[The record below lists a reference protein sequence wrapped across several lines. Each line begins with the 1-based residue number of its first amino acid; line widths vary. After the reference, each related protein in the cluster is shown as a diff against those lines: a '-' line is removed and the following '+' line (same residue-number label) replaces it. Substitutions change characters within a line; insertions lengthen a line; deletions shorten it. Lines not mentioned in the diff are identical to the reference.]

1 MNDIIKKIIINNK
14 LHDKVIKKPAPDTML
29 FFKEKLYYFEKLI
42 NKTILSTHKYKKYDI
57 YTLNETNIC
66 IDTLKIIFTKIT
78 TSLNNIYNP
87 FIIDEQMLI
96 NNIKIIHDDISRIF
110 KISGTEHFE
119 DLIKITF
126 NNDYIT
132 KYINIPEYK
141 DKYEL
146 LKLYF
151 HPISYKIFD
160 WKESD
165 INKSIKISKTKIIE
179 DFMIVG
185 QSNNLEC
192 FDLARNSNIFH
203 TKVYGIK
210 VSLQNSEHKK
220 TIIVFGIIDNI
231 MLDCLNSTYIKN
243 KLAHLILN
251 KPLEPSFINE
261 SFNRYIQCLTLKDL
275 FIYNNED
282 LYTRYLGYLIQVNLI
297 KSKPIS
303 QLVFDFLN
311 SDIYAQRTTLVQ
323 LLINSNEHE
332 YQYLAYMLYDL
343 LSNESNG
350 SLDTLDQTLI
360 MDSLP
365 YNIKN
370 YFKDAM
376 TQSIKYKTNLD
387 NFDINK
393 IPLEQQI
400 YLMKANNNVKERAII
415 KLKEVKAKSDESG
428 SKARHY
434 LEGLLKIPFNIYKEE
449 PILTIMNNTKNI
461 FSDMITKLNNKSI
474 ISSLFP
480 IQTYYTNLEINKYTN
495 IIKNEYINKLVLN
508 IADNIKVNILPLDKN
523 NIINIIININN
534 INKKYNFK
542 INKISYS
549 GKSLEYMKNLICNYI
564 TNITSQLHTSYK
576 NDIIN
581 SIFDVNVNVNVNINI
596 ASNSETHS
604 FAINTMPDTCNKI
617 NKNFDE
623 IVLHMNNISKILDDS
638 IYGHD
643 KAKRQIERV
652 IGQWINGEHTGYC
665 FGFEGPPGIGKTS
678 LAKKGIS
685 ECLKDGNGLPRPF
698 SLIAI
703 GGSSNGCILDGHN
716 YTYVGSTWGKIVDI
730 IMEKKCMN
738 PIIFIDELDKIS
750 NTENGKELIGILT
763 HLIDPSQNDTFQD
776 KFFNGIDIDMSKT
789 LFIFSYNDANLIDK
803 ILLDR
808 IHRIKFDYLSL
819 DDKLTIVKIHILP
832 ELLKKMG
839 LENLIIF
846 SDDIIEYIIN
856 EYTYESGVR
865 KLKQILFEIIGE
877 INLSI
882 LKQQDIYEFPIIIT
896 REDIKFKF
904 LKDRNEIK
912 IKQIHK
918 SSKIGIIN
926 GLWANSIGKGG
937 ILPIEASLFPSNIFM
952 DLKLTGLQGDVM
964 KESMSV
970 AKSLAWSL
978 LTFEEQ
984 KNIYANFNDT
994 KLQGIHIHCPE
1005 GATPKDGPSAGT
1017 AITIVIYSLLTNK
1030 KIKNNVAIT
1039 GEICLQGKITAIG
1052 GLSLKL
1058 LGGLQSGIKTFI
1070 FPKENDK
1077 DFNDWLQKYK
1087 GNLDDITFKSVENI
1101 DDILDIVFE

>member
-1 MNDIIKKIIINNK
+1 MNDIIKKIIINNN
-14 LHDKVIKKPAPDTML
+14 LHEKVIKIPAPNATL
-29 FFKEKLYYFEKLI
+29 IFKEKLHYFEKLI
-42 NKTILSTHKYKKYDI
+42 NKTILSTQKYKKYDI
-57 YTLNETNIC
+57 YTLNEANIC
-66 IDTLKIIFTKIT
+66 IDTLKIIFTKII
-78 TSLNNIYNP
+78 TSLNNIHNP
-87 FIIDEQMLI
+87 FIINEQMLI
-96 NNIKIIHDDISRIF
+96 NNIKTIHDDISRIF

-126 NNDYIT
+126 DNDYIT
-132 KYINIPEYK
+132 NYINIPEYK

-160 WKESD
+160 WKDGET
-165 INKSIKISKTKIIE
+165 NKSIKISKTKIIE

-185 QSNNLEC
+185 QSNNFEC

-210 VSLQNSEHKK
+210 ISLQNSEQKK

-231 MLDCLNSTYIKN
+231 MLDCINSTYIKH
-243 KLAHLILN
+243 KLSHLILN
-251 KPLEPSFINE
+251 KPSEPSFINE

-275 FIYNNED
+275 FIYDDED

-297 KSKPIS
+297 KQKPIS

-311 SDIYAQRTTLVQ
+311 SDIYAQRTTLLQ
-323 LLINSNEHE
+323 LLINSNEQE

-350 SLDTLDQTLI
+350 SLDIINQTLLI
-360 MDSLP
+360 DSLP
-365 YNIKN
+365 YNIKK
-370 YFKDAM
+370 YFKDAT
-376 TQSIKYKTNLD
+376 TQSIKYKTTLD

-449 PILTIMNNTKNI
+449 PILTTMNNTKNI
-461 FSDMITKLNNKSI
+461 FNDMIIKLNNNSI

-480 IQTYYTNLEINKYTN
+480 IQPYYTNLEINKYN
-495 IIKNEYINKLVLN
+495 NVIKNEYINKLVLN
-508 IADNIKVNILPLDKN
+508 IADNIKLIILPLNKTKITD
-523 NIINIIININN
+523 IIININK
-534 INKKYNFK
+534 IIKKYNFK

-549 GKSLEYMKNLICNYI
+549 GKSLEYMKNIICEYI
-564 TNITSQLHTSYK
+564 NNITSQIYTSYK

-581 SIFDVNVNVNVNINI
+581 IIFDINININI
-596 ASNSETHS
+596 ASNNEMHS
-604 FAINTMPDTCNKI
+604 FAIHTMTDICSKI
-617 NKNFDE
+617 NSDFNE
-623 IVLHMNNISKILDDS
+623 IALYMNNINKVLDGS

-678 LAKKGIS
+678 LAKKGIA
-685 ECLKDGNGLPRPF
+685 ECLKDSDGSPRPF

-750 NTENGKELIGILT
+750 KTENGKELIGILT

-789 LFIFSYNDANLIDK
+789 LFIFSYNDAELIDK

-819 DDKLTIVKIHILP
+819 DDKLIIAKMHILP

-839 LENLIIF
+839 LENLIVF

-882 LKQQDIYEFPIIIT
+882 LKQQDTYEFPIIIT
-896 REDIKFKF
+896 QQNIKYKF

-937 ILPIEASLFPSNIFM
+937 ILTIEASLFPSNIFM

-978 LTFEEQ
+978 LIFEEQ
-984 KNIYANFNDT
+984 KKIYTNFNDT

-1030 KIKNNVAIT
+1030 KIKNNIAIT

-1101 DDILDIVFE
+1101 EDILDIVFE

>member
-1 MNDIIKKIIINNK
+1 MNNIIKKIIINNK
-14 LHDKVIKKPAPDTML
+14 LHEKVIKIPAPNSML
-29 FFKEKLYYFEKLI
+29 ILKEKLCYFDKLI
-42 NKTILSTHKYKKYDI
+42 TITILSTQKYKKYDI
-57 YTLNETNIC
+57 FTLNEANIC

-78 TSLNNIYNP
+78 IALNNIHNP
-87 FIIDEQMLI
+87 FIINEQMLI
-96 NNIKIIHDDISRIF
+96 NNIKIIHDDIIRIF

-126 NNDYIT
+126 DNDYIT

-160 WKESD
+160 WKEDD
-165 INKSIKISKTKIIE
+165 INKSIKISKTKIVE
-179 DFMIVG
+179 DFMIIG

-231 MLDCLNSTYIKN
+231 MVDCLNSIYIKN
-243 KLAHLILN
+243 KLSRFILN
-251 KPLEPSFINE
+251 KPLEPAFINE
-261 SFNRYIQCLTLKDL
+261 SFNRYVQCLTLKDL
-275 FIYNNED
+275 FIYDDED
-282 LYTRYLGYLIQVNLI
+282 LYTRYLGYLIQINLI
-297 KSKPIS
+297 NQKPIS

-311 SDIYAQRTTLVQ
+311 SDIYIQRTTLVQ
-323 LLINSNEHE
+323 LLINSNENE
-332 YQYLAYMLYDL
+332 YQYIAYMLYDL

-350 SLDTLDQTLI
+350 SLDTQNQSLI
-360 MDSLP
+360 FDSLP

-370 YFKDAM
+370 NFKDAM

-400 YLMKANNNVKERAII
+400 YLMKSNNNVKERAII
-415 KLKEVKAKSDESG
+415 KLKEVKAKTDESG

-449 PILTIMNNTKNI
+449 PILTTMKNTKNI
-461 FSDMITKLNNKSI
+461 FCDMLTKLNKHI
-474 ISSLFP
+474 VTSLFP
-480 IQTYYTNLEINKYTN
+480 IKIYYTNLEINKYNN
-495 IIKNEYINKLVLN
+495 IIKNDYINKLILDIADSIKLHILVLN
-508 IADNIKVNILPLDKN
+508 KN
-523 NIINIIININN
+523 KIIDIINNLNK

-542 INKISYS
+542 INKKSYS
-549 GKSLEYMKNLICNYI
+549 GKSLKYIKNLLCEYI
-564 TNITSQLHTSYK
+564 INITSQLYTSYR
-576 NDIIN
+576 NDVIN
-581 SIFDVNVNVNVNINI
+581 IVFDINKNINI
-596 ASNSETHS
+596 TINNEMYL
-604 FAINTMPDTCNKI
+604 FAINILPDTCNKI
-617 NKNFDE
+617 SNDFNE
-623 IVLHMNNISKILDDS
+623 IALYMNNISKILNDS

-678 LAKKGIS
+678 LAKKGIA
-685 ECLKDGNGLPRPF
+685 ECLKDSNGAPRPF

-750 NTENGKELIGILT
+750 KTENGKELIGILT

-789 LFIFSYNDANLIDK
+789 LFIFSYNDAELIDK

-808 IHRIKFDYLSL
+808 IHRIKFDYLSSN
-819 DDKLTIVKIHILP
+819 DKLIIAKQHILP

-839 LENLIIF
+839 LENVIIF
-846 SDDIIEYIIN
+846 SDEIIEYIIN

-882 LKQQDIYEFPIIIT
+882 LKQQEIYEFPIIIT
-896 REDIKFKF
+896 HQDIKYKF

-912 IKQIHK
+912 RKQIHK
-918 SSKIGIIN
+918 FAKIGIIN

-978 LTFEEQ
+978 LTFDEQ
-984 KNIYANFNDT
+984 KNIYVNFNDT

-1017 AITIVIYSLLTNK
+1017 AITIVIYSLLLNK
-1030 KIKNNVAIT
+1030 KIKNNIAIT

-1058 LGGLQSGIKTFI
+1058 LGGIQSGIKTFI

-1077 DFNDWLQKYK
+1077 DFDDWLQKYK
-1087 GNLDDITFKSVENI
+1087 GNLDDIIFKSVDNI
-1101 DDILDIVFE
+1101 EDILHIVFE

>member
-1 MNDIIKKIIINNK
+1 MNDIIKKIIINNN

-29 FFKEKLYYFEKLI
+29 IFKEKLYYFEKLI
-42 NKTILSTHKYKKYDI
+42 NKTILSTQKYKKYDI

-78 TSLNNIYNP
+78 TSLNNIHNP
-87 FIIDEQMLI
+87 FIINEHMLI
-96 NNIKIIHDDISRIF
+96 NNIKIIHADISRIF

-126 NNDYIT
+126 DNDYIT

-275 FIYNNED
+275 FIYDNED

-297 KSKPIS
+297 KQKPIS

-461 FSDMITKLNNKSI
+461 FNDMITKLNNKSI

-508 IADNIKVNILPLDKN
+508 IADNIKVNILPLNKN
-523 NIINIIININN
+523 KIVNTIININN

-549 GKSLEYMKNLICNYI
+549 GKSLEYMKNLICDYI

-581 SIFDVNVNVNVNINI
+581 SIFDVNVNINVNVNI

-678 LAKKGIS
+678 LAKKGIA
-685 ECLKDGNGLPRPF
+685 ECLKDIDGSPRPF

-750 NTENGKELIGILT
+750 KTENGKELIGILT

-789 LFIFSYNDANLIDK
+789 LFIFSYNDAELIDK

-819 DDKLTIVKIHILP
+819 DDKLTIAKKHILP
-832 ELLKKMG
+832 ELFKKMG
-839 LENLIIF
+839 LENLIVF

-882 LKQQDIYEFPIIIT
+882 LKQQDTYDFPIIIT
-896 REDIKFKF
+896 QQDIKYKF

-918 SSKIGIIN
+918 FSKIGIIN

-1101 DDILDIVFE
+1101 EDIVDIVFE